1 MYNVMT
7 TLQFEKIE
15 DDVQISYN
23 KSYSRPSKSLLTPE
37 LYNLFKCIKDT
48 NILPKL
54 SMENLIQECTNYVYV
69 SNTIVE
75 DNILIFDKNFQIT
88 SSSTFTDTLEEIRN
102 SKCKNF
108 AVLFEDI
115 YTYPKI
121 QFMYILS
128 NYFEKCVLCMSQFY
142 NFGILFCENLTCN
155 EIMVI
160 NKNTNVKDFNIK
172 IPDYTLKCIK
182 MYNDYIFNRII
193 NINEILNDMCYSIQ
207 SVQRLNNEINL
218 LNKYYKTY
226 IARQLHSFTICN
238 NCKLIYS
245 RLLDCCICQ
254 DCYNL
259 FAP

>member
-1 MYNVMT
+1 MT
-7 TLQFEKIE
+7 TLYFEKFNS
-15 DDVQISYN
+15 DNLQISYN

-48 NILPKL
+48 NILPNL
-54 SMENLIQECTNYVYV
+54 SKENLIQECTNYVYV

-75 DNILIFDKNFQIT
+75 DNILIFDKNFQIIN
-88 SSSTFTDTLEEIRN
+88 SSTFTDTLEEIRN

-108 AVLFEDI
+108 AVLFKEI

-128 NYFEKCVLCMSQFY
+128 NYFEKNTLCMSQFY
-142 NFGILFCENLTCN
+142 NFGILFCENLTRDDFLT
-155 EIMVI
+155 M

-172 IPDYTLKCIK
+172 IPDYILKCIK

-207 SVQRLNNEINL
+207 SVQRLNDEINL
-218 LNKYYKTY
+218 LNKYYKMY

-245 RLLDCCICQ
+245 CFLDCCICQ
-254 DCYNL
+254 NCYNL
-259 FAP
+259 FA

>member
-1 MYNVMT
+1 MT

-48 NILPKL
+48 NILPNL

-75 DNILIFDKNFQIT
+75 NNILIFDKNFHIT
-88 SSSTFTDTLEEIRN
+88 PSSTFTDTLEEIRN

>member
-1 MYNVMT
+1 MT

-54 SMENLIQECTNYVYV
+54 STENLIQECTNYNYI
-69 SNTIVE
+69 SHTLVE
-75 DNILIFDKNFQIT
+75 NCILISDKNFQIT
-88 SSSTFTDTLEEIRN
+88 SSSTFANTIEEIRN

-108 AVLFEDI
+108 AVLFQEI

-121 QFMYILS
+121 QFMYILN

-142 NFGILFCENLTCN
+142 NFGILFCENLKCN
-155 EIMVI
+155 DFINI
-160 NKNTNVKDFNIK
+160 NKNTNVKDFNVK
-172 IPDYTLKCIK
+172 IPDHTLKCIK

-193 NINEILNDMCYSIQ
+193 KINEVLNDMCYSIQ

-218 LNKYYKTY
+218 INKYYKMY
-226 IARQLHSFTICN
+226 ITRQLHSFTICN

-245 RLLDCCICQ
+245 SFLDCCICQ
-254 DCYNL
+254 NCYNL
-259 FAP
+259 FA

>member
-1 MYNVMT
+1 MT

-48 NILPKL
+48 NILPNL

-75 DNILIFDKNFQIT
+75 NNILIFDKNFQIT

-193 NINEILNDMCYSIQ
+193 NINEILNDMCSSIQ